1 MGESDI
7 KEKSILFY
15 FISTLPSN
23 RKDFKSVSFWFGKV
37 DINQFYYKPCELSS
51 MDLSCSCI
59 ISWDI

>member
-37 DINQFYYKPCELSS
+37 DINQFYYKTL
-51 MDLSCSCI
+51 
-59 ISWDI
+59 